1 MPFWCRP
8 TGFLFCARS
17 LVPSESHLVCDARLH
32 WRRVGSPGR
41 SALLGMPHGFLLRA
55 HQFAF
60 SPVSFCVDMFRSAC
74 FGLSKESLDFAV
86 LFTMMPAA
94 GLLCCALSSVP
105 LFSRSQPSLCGCTNS
120 SGNSVFGIEH
130 FNLRFLEFV
139 ADAGKLHQHVFEL
152 LEPAALL
159 PLPCIL
165 IHNLYKSEHET
176 IAHAYCV
183 VFVSCAE

>member
-1 MPFWCRP
+1 MRR
-8 TGFLFCARS
+8 RS
-17 LVPSESHLVCDARLH
+17 TLATSGLPR
-32 WRRVGSPGR
+32 R
-41 SALLGMPHGFLLRA
+41 SALLGMPHGFFLCA
-55 HQFAF
+55 HQSAF
-60 SPVSFCVDMFRSAC
+60 SPVSFCVDMYRSAC
-74 FGLSKESLDFAV
+74 FGLSKKSLDFAV

-120 SGNSVFGIEH
+120 SGNSVFGIENV
-130 FNLRFLEFV
+130 NLRFWEFV

-159 PLPCIL
+159 PLPCLL

>member
-1 MPFWCRP
+1 MAQAFCPFGAAPRAFSSGLPRC
-8 TGFLFCARS
+8 
-17 LVPSESHLVCDARLH
+17 
-32 WRRVGSPGR
+32 
-41 SALLGMPHGFLLRA
+41 SALLGMPHGFFWRA

-60 SPVSFCVDMFRSAC
+60 SPVSFCVDMFRFAC

-105 LFSRSQPSLCGCTNS
+105 LFSQSQPSLCGCTICFREL
-120 SGNSVFGIEH
+120 VFFWIENV
-130 FNLRFLEFV
+130 NLRFWEFV
-139 ADAGKLHQHVFEL
+139 ADAGKLQHVFEL

-159 PLPCIL
+159 PLPCLL

-176 IAHAYCV
+176 FAHAYCV